1 VDGVIPDKYKMQIQ
15 GQLAV
20 CKLKEC
26 DYIECIFKSLETAEE
41 YLELNC
47 GTAVRHG
54 TADTK
59 HGTAVRH
66 GVIAEFYNQKGEYVY
81 FYSEPDRT
89 PKECLEYI
97 QIIADGIIKD
107 NSSGGEK
114 LRFSKYTY
122 WRLDEMI
129 IQRVV
134 FNAKEW
140 ETIIPKINTFW
151 EKVEEYKLLPIEIGI
166 KKYQFVDD
174 EEADEANAN
183 AKTDEAILAKATK
196 HPVSAASTVSAAS
209 AANKYKFVDDDE

>member
-1 VDGVIPDKYKMQIQ
+1 MQIQ

-41 YLELNC
+41 YLELNY
-47 GTAVRHG
+47 GT
-54 TADTK
+54 TDTK
-59 HGTAVRH
+59 HGTAVSH

-97 QIIADGIIKD
+97 QIITDGIIKD
-107 NSSGGEK
+107 NGSGSSVSGGEK

-174 EEADEANAN
+174 EEADEANAKADEANAN

-196 HPVSAASTVSAAS
+196 YPVS